1 VSELYFH
8 GCAVLADGAW
18 RDGVGVLVRGGRVEG
33 VVPRG
38 AAGSARPVALPPESL
53 LAPGYI
59 DVQVN
64 GGGGVLFND
73 TPDAEAALH
82 IAAAHRRLGTTG
94 LLPTLITC
102 PADDMRRA
110 AGSIGAAVAARA
122 GVLGIHF
129 EGPFL
134 SLGRTG
140 VHRADFIRAP
150 GEADLARLEAL
161 AREGFPVVLTL
172 APECVAEADQARL
185 ARAGVLLCA
194 GHSQAACE
202 DLGPSITG
210 VTHIFNAMDPL
221 SARAPGLAGA
231 ALLGD
236 AFAGVIMDGVHVHPA
251 MLRLLLALKGPERI
265 MLVSDSMS
273 VAGTDATSFALQGRT
288 ILRRGGRLVTEADV
302 LAGADLSLAQA
313 VRNAVA
319 LLGLA
324 PETAIAMASTVPAR
338 FLRLEHEVGAI
349 APGRRADMVLLSP
362 GLDVLGTMLG
372 GQWQGEPG
380 LLAA

>member
-1 VSELYFH
+1 
-8 GCAVLADGAW
+8 
-18 RDGVGVLVRGGRVEG
+18 
-33 VVPRG
+33 
-38 AAGSARPVALPPESL
+38 
-53 LAPGYI
+53 
-59 DVQVN
+59 
-64 GGGGVLFND
+64 
-73 TPDAEAALH
+73 
-82 IAAAHRRLGTTG
+82 
-94 LLPTLITC
+94 
-102 PADDMRRA
+102 
-110 AGSIGAAVAARA
+110 
-122 GVLGIHF
+122 
-129 EGPFL
+129 
-134 SLGRTG
+134 
-140 VHRADFIRAP
+140 
-150 GEADLARLEAL
+150 
-161 AREGFPVVLTL
+161 
-172 APECVAEADQARL
+172 
-185 ARAGVLLCA
+185 
-194 GHSQAACE
+194 
-202 DLGPSITG
+202 
-210 VTHIFNAMDPL
+210 MDPL